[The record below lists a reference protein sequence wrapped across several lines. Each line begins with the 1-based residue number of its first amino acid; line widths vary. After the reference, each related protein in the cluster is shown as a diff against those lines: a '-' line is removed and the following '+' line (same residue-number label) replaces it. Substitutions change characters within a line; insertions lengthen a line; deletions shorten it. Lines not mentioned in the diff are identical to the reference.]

1 MLTTTVTRL
10 GYALVSINKQDG
22 PGTFGNQ
29 YILDF
34 LGWAEDVCPRF
45 GNR

>member
-1 MLTTTVTRL
+1 MLTTAVARL

-22 PGTFGNQ
+22 PVNFENR
-29 YILDF
+29 YVVEF